1 MNQGASSIN
10 WINIKDQQPMGE
22 IQVLAIGHQDEML
35 IGLCYRQGDG
45 FNCKAES
52 AILENVSHW
61 LNLGEL
67 RSLLHLQ
74 RPNQ

>member
-1 MNQGASSIN
+1 MNQVASSIN
-10 WINIKDQQPMGE
+10 WVNIRDQQPMGE
-22 IQVLAIGHQDEML
+22 MQVLAIGHQDEML
-35 IGLCYRQGDG
+35 IGLCYRQGDV

-52 AILENVSHW
+52 VILENVSHW

-67 RSLLHLQ
+67 RNLLRLQ

>member
-1 MNQGASSIN
+1 MNQVENRLS
-10 WINIKDQQPMGE
+10 WINIKDKQPMGE
-22 IQVLAIGHQDEML
+22 LQVLAIGHQDEML
-35 IGLCYRQGDG
+35 IGCCYQQGDL
-45 FNCKAES
+45 FHCKAES

-67 RSLLHLQ
+67 RNLLHHQ